1 VPAQFVALR
10 WWLPLVVGA
19 IAFLLTAAP
28 VARALDS
35 NAVCLGAPTTIE
47 GTPGDDVIHGTPGA
61 DVAAAFGGSDL
72 IRGRAGG
79 DRLCGGRGGDVL
91 LDGMGPDLIDGGD
104 GVDLLYL
111 CPDGA
116 IDRWT
121 GVERVA
127 VSSRACI

>member
-1 VPAQFVALR
+1 VPAQCVALR

-19 IAFLLTAAP
+19 IVFLWIAAP
-28 VARALDS
+28 AAGALET
-35 NAVCLGAPTTIE
+35 NVMCLGAPTTVE

-61 DVAAAFGGSDL
+61 DVVAAFGGSDL
-72 IRGRAGG
+72 IRGRASA
-79 DRLCGGRGGDVL
+79 DRLCGGRGSDVL
-91 LDGMGPDLIDGGD
+91 LDGMGSDLIDGGD

-121 GVERVA
+121 GVEHVA

>member
-10 WWLPLVVGA
+10 WWSPLLVGA
-19 IAFLLTAAP
+19 IGFLWTASPAADASETNAF
-28 VARALDS
+28 
-35 NAVCLGAPTTIE
+35 CLGAPTTIE

-61 DVAAAFGGSDL
+61 DVAAAFAGSDV
-72 IRGRAGG
+72 IHGRASD
-79 DRLCGGRGGDVL
+79 DRLCGGRGADML
-91 LDGMGPDLIDGGD
+91 LDGRGPDLIDGGD

-116 IDRWT
+116 LDRWT

-127 VSSRACI
+127 VSSRACT

>member
-1 VPAQFVALR
+1 VVVGVVVLLSVNVPA
-10 WWLPLVVGA
+10 
-19 IAFLLTAAP
+19 
-28 VARALDS
+28 ARAETT
-35 NAVCLGAPTTIE
+35 NAFCLGAPTTIE

-116 IDRWT
+116 LDRWT